1 MTILEWRERMGW
13 TQSQAAQALG
23 VSVPTYQRQELGK
36 NLQTG
41 QSIEPD
47 RRTRL
52 ACAALLSGLA
62 PI

>member
-1 MTILEWRERMGW
+1 MTILEWRERRGW